1 MPRTPHPHRPGAHE
15 LGQNHLRDRRII
27 ERIVAIASRTPGPL
41 VEWGAGDGALTVPLA
56 RLGRP
61 LEAIEIDE
69 RNAAQLSRRVPAHV
83 TVRCAD
89 LLRHAPPT
97 GSTLVANLPF
107 HLTTPALKHLLR
119 STGWVDAVL
128 ITQWE
133 VARKRAGVGG
143 ATMLTAQWA
152 PWFETRLEGRIPA
165 DAFRPRPT
173 VDAGLLVLH
182 RREHALLSG
191 RHCPAHH
198 DLVRRVFTGP
208 GRGLEQI
215 LRRAGVPAPLVA
227 SFLDRHGYDRRGLP
241 RDVDPVHW
249 PELLGPKRGGRD
261 GARRSPG

>member
-1 MPRTPHPHRPGAHE
+1 MPRTPHHPRPGAHE
-15 LGQNHLRDRRII
+15 LGQNYLRDRRTVRRVV
-27 ERIVAIASRTPGPL
+27 ELAGRTRGPL
-41 VEWGAGDGALTVPLA
+41 VEWGAGDGALTLPLA
-56 RLGRP
+56 ALARP
-61 LEAIEIDE
+61 LEAVEIDE
-69 RNAAQLSRRVPAHV
+69 RNVAQLLRRVPAHV
-83 TVRCAD
+83 TVRCTD
-89 LLRHAPPT
+89 ILRHAPPA

-119 STGWVDAVL
+119 SPGWLDAVL

-152 PWFETRLEGRIPA
+152 PWFTTRLEGRIPA
-165 DAFRPRPT
+165 DAFRPMPA

-182 RREHALLSG
+182 RREQPLLPAG
-191 RHCPAHH
+191 RRRAHH

-215 LRRAGVPAPLVA
+215 LRRTGVPSPAVA

-241 RDVDPVHW
+241 RDVDPEHW
-249 PELLGPKRGGRD
+249 AELLGTECGRGV
-261 GARRSPG
+261 GARRRRG